1 MPDCSGINNM
11 KEFFTGLAFLLLVGV
26 FASLGFLLFPLLL
39 LIAFILRLVLSV
51 AILVFFI
58 WLLGKLILFLNKK

>member
-1 MPDCSGINNM
+1 MSDFSGTNDM
-11 KEFFTGLAFLLLVGV
+11 KAFLTGMVFLIFVGLI
-26 FASLGFLLFPLLL
+26 ASLGFLLFPLLL

-58 WLLGKLILFLNKK
+58 WLAGKLILFLSKK

>member
-1 MPDCSGINNM
+1 M

-39 LIAFILRLVLSV
+39 LIAFVLRLVLSA

>member
-1 MPDCSGINNM
+1 M
-11 KEFFTGLAFLLLVGV
+11 KAFLTGMVFLIFVGV
-26 FASLGFLLFPLLL
+26 IASLGFLLFPLLL

-58 WLLGKLILFLNKK
+58 WLAGKLILFLSKK

>member
-1 MPDCSGINNM
+1 M

-26 FASLGFLLFPLLL
+26 FVSFGFLLFPLLL
-39 LIAFILRLVLSV
+39 LIAFILRLVLGV
-51 AILVFFI
+51 VIIIFFI